1 MTTESVDPGI
11 NPTRGS
17 GLGGSIDDEACVTDG
32 DGADDDD
39 EMHAAKTDAAVM
51 ATIGTAIRARAV
63 KRICN
68 SGEGAGKGNERKDE
82 GRRLGIYFRAASIFC
97 MRSISVV

>member
-1 MTTESVDPGI
+1 MAGALRKTMVYL
-11 NPTRGS
+11 
-17 GLGGSIDDEACVTDG
+17 GLAEDDLYDEDYL
-32 DGADDDD
+32 DDDD
-39 EMHAAKTDAAVM
+39 EMHAAKTDAAVT